1 MQVNQAALGL
11 FLGLGVDFR
20 YSVLA
25 ATTSEENWSEDFQQ
39 LSMRLS
45 TNQDGEGQ
53 VKKGEEKP
61 KKIDALRNETSKKNA
76 AAIDEGAIGRSAKSA
91 KKDAK
96 FVDCIGG
103 NASGGET
110 CAEAC
115 GGDCCVDDVD
125 DKACTS
131 FTGSVARDGSCNGKW
146 ACRESKID
154 VVSGKSCVGE

>member
-1 MQVNQAALGL
+1 MQVNQAALGF

-115 GGDCCVDDVD
+115 GEKCCLGVDS
-125 DKACTS
+125 CS
-131 FTGSVARDGSCNGKW
+131 GFTGLVAKDGSCNGHR
-146 ACRESKID
+146 ACFDSEIG
-154 VVSGKSCVGE
+154 VVSGRSCVEE